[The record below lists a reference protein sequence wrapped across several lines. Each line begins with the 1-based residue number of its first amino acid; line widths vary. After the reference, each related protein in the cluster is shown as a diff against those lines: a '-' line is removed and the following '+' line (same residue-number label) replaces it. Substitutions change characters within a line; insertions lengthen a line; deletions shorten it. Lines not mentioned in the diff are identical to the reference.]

1 MIKQAPKLTHKG
13 AKAVLEGA
21 ERRAAAIGVP
31 QCIAVVDDG
40 GNLLAFT
47 RMDGGKVSSIQVALT
62 KAISAATRR
71 SATGPVPNAENPSM
85 VLNTNLPIASGFK
98 VTAIRGGLPIVT
110 NGVVV
115 GGIGVSSGTED
126 QDVDVATAGASV
138 IH

>member
-1 MIKQAPKLTHKG
+1 MIKQSPKLTHRG
-13 AKAVLEGA
+13 AKAVLEAA
-21 ERRAAAIGVP
+21 ERRASAIGVP

-40 GNLLAFT
+40 GNLMAFT

-71 SATGPVPNAENPSM
+71 TATGPVPNAENPSM

-126 QDVDVATAGASV
+126 QDVDVATAGVSV

>member
-1 MIKQAPKLTHKG
+1 M
-13 AKAVLEGA
+13 LEAA

-71 SATGPVPNAENPSM
+71 TATGPVPNAENPSI

-110 NGVVV
+110 SGVVV

-126 QDVDVATAGASV
+126 QDVDIATAGASV

>member
-1 MIKQAPKLTHKG
+1 MIKQSPKLTHKG
-13 AKAVLEGA
+13 AKAVLEAA
-21 ERRAAAIGVP
+21 ERRAAAMGVP

-71 SATGPVPNAENPSM
+71 TATGPVPNAENPSV

-126 QDVDVATAGASV
+126 QDVDIATAGASV